1 MKNKQETERLTEATF
16 NSLDNLQQVE
26 ANEFLYAKIKNR
38 MRANEQRERVV
49 YNRLM
54 VKLSVALGLFICING
69 VSFYALQ
76 HRDNKGVKAKTTASA
91 ASFAEEYS
99 LKDNSY
105 NY

>member
-26 ANEFLYAKIKNR
+26 ANEFLYAKIRNR
-38 MRANEQRERVV
+38 MQANEFQERVT

-69 VSFYALQ
+69 VSFYLFQ
-76 HRDNKGVKAKTTASA
+76 HRQNKPAKTTTSPA
-91 ASFAEEYS
+91 AAFAEEYS